1 MIKEMK
7 ILFPFIIKNGSAVWN
22 INNHI
27 LLSNLFAIEA
37 GFFFDKWLSC
47 AEDIDMR

>member
-1 MIKEMK
+1 MIKEIK
-7 ILFPFIIKNGSAVWN
+7 ILFPFIIKNGSAIWN

-37 GFFFDKWLSC
+37 GFFDKWLSW